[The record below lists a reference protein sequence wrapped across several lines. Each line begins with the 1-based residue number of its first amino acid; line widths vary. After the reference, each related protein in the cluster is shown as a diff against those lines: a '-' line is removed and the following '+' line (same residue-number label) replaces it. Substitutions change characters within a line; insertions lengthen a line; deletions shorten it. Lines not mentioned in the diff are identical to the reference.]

1 MEIKQTSIK
10 NFVQSFKNCQDG
22 QKKSFFSTISSLSL
36 NDEITSIFKEFGG
49 MEILANSF
57 IQSNQDIQD
66 SLLIPMRNIAIRNY
80 LFREYL
86 GKNSEFLKH
95 LTSYCDETQEMK
107 SKLNVTGIL
116 LSLAGYIS
124 NKEIITK
131 VLENIIFPIIRN
143 NRSSKVFMNKTL
155 DCLMETSA
163 IDESKSILLEFR
175 TNEII
180 QPFVNNQDSD
190 YHFIG
195 CVIQA
200 FLSSNDVN
208 QNNEFGSNPTSPK
221 VISKIL
227 DVLNTFI
234 NTDLQSYEYTGGG
247 YLIFCNNILKALGS
261 LARNEANMKELKN
274 NGIVKRIIEFIKSRK
289 NNLLKSSD
297 RTIEELS
304 TVIWILS
311 FDQDCKNEFLSNEIV
326 EILKG
331 FDVKGNENVKKAVNG
346 ALFTL
351 IGSQNQDQNRIERKG
366 QVMISYCWTQKEKAK
381 RIANYLK
388 SKNILV
394 WINIEQMEGSELE
407 KMVEA
412 VEQSSV
418 ILIFLSSRYKESRAC
433 RTEAEY
439 AYKLKKE
446 IIYIMAEENYEPR
459 GWLSAILGNNAHYNP
474 WKNMVF
480 IEQLF
485 SPILYQLIRLLNR
498 SENSVIQPSNQEK
511 MPKSTQDSIIQG
523 NEEYQTSSQIIQD
536 SITISQSINN
546 DQNQN
551 QLILNVLEKIC
562 NKMDGFEER
571 LLKVEENFASVK
583 QQFEAQT
590 KDNHEAF
597 EKLAQRIQKLEI
609 QNKENFDKIEQK

>member
-1 MEIKQTSIK
+1 VEIKQTSIK